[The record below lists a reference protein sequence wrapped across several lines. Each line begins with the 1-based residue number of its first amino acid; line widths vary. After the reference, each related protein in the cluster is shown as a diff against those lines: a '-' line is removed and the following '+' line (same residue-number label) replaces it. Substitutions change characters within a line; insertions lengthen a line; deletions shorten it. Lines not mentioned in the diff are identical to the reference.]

1 MTSILSWYIM
11 NISSKQNNILIQVMA
26 KASIVY
32 KIIISIFVLEFITN
46 GDCFK
51 ITTQQVTT
59 EINSLSTTS
68 VWNQTSSDL
77 VPKDKVR

>member
-1 MTSILSWYIM
+1 MK
-11 NISSKQNNILIQVMA
+11 NISCKQNNILIQVMA
-26 KASIVY
+26 KAFIVF
-32 KIIISIFVLEFITN
+32 KIITSIFVLEFITN

>member
-1 MTSILSWYIM
+1 MK
-11 NISSKQNNILIQVMA
+11 NISCKQNNILIQVMA
-26 KASIVY
+26 KAFIVF
-32 KIIISIFVLEFITN
+32 KIITSIFVLEFITN

-51 ITTQQVTT
+51 ITTQELTT
-59 EINSLSTTS
+59 KTTVNSLSTS

>member
-1 MTSILSWYIM
+1 
-11 NISSKQNNILIQVMA
+11 MA
-26 KASIVY
+26 KAFIVF

-51 ITTQQVTT
+51 ITTQELTTKTT
-59 EINSLSTTS
+59 ELNSLSTP

>member
-1 MTSILSWYIM
+1 M